1 MSMIDNMLEG
11 DEPILKAIAME
22 DGPLAADQYL
32 VEFNNACSQFAG
44 FEQFYTLVV
53 SGQVQVNGFFAPRA
67 SLSRHQE
74 H

>member
-11 DEPILKAIAME
+11 DEPFLKVIAME

-44 FEQFYTLVV
+44 FEEFYTLVV
-53 SGQVQVNGFFAPRA
+53 NGRVRVDGFFAPR
-67 SLSRHQE
+67 SNLSRHQK